1 MKKLVTGLMMSAIA
15 TGALVAVAPAAQAA
29 PYANLKDC
37 KAAAARANQ
46 ADDDAGQMA
55 NRNRVV
61 CKRDGNGWRLGR

>member
-1 MKKLVTGLMMSAIA
+1 MKKAVTGLVMGALA

-29 PYANLKDC
+29 PYATLQQC
-37 KAAAARANQ
+37 KAAAASANQ

-55 NRNRVV
+55 NRNHWK